1 MEAKKKA
8 EAYSEKPEH
17 LKDVFEFDKNN
28 MKDDG
33 GNREINSQ
41 AREANKKKD
50 DDIMDRFDAF
60 AEGLI

>member
-1 MEAKKKA
+1 
-8 EAYSEKPEH
+8 
-17 LKDVFEFDKNN
+17 

-33 GNREINSQ
+33 SNREINSQ

>member
-1 MEAKKKA
+1 MVAKKKA

-17 LKDVFEFDKNN
+17 LKDVFEFDKKN

-33 GNREINSQ
+33 SNREINSQ

-60 AEGLI
+60 AEGFM

>member
-8 EAYSEKPEH
+8 EAYIEKPEH
-17 LKDVFEFDKNN
+17 LKDVFEFDKKN

-33 GNREINSQ
+33 SNREINSQ

-60 AEGLI
+60 AEGFM

>member
-1 MEAKKKA
+1 
-8 EAYSEKPEH
+8 
-17 LKDVFEFDKNN
+17 

>member
-17 LKDVFEFDKNN
+17 LKDVFEFDKKN

-33 GNREINSQ
+33 SNREINSQ

-60 AEGLI
+60 AEGFM